1 MSTLQTV
8 LTDPAAAGLYR
19 ISGRVPLA
27 TLRRRI
33 ERDGIRFSL
42 LDGDTITDKPTLLR
56 ACAEALAF
64 PPYFGHNWDA
74 LADCLTD
81 LAWLPAP
88 GWTIVYEYPVPLIR
102 HAPADWAIAQ
112 EVFLDAAAYW
122 RIAGRPF
129 AVLLRRTAGLTP
141 AIPRLDL

>member
-1 MSTLQTV
+1 MTTLQTV
-8 LTDPAAAGLYR
+8 LTNPAAAGLYR
-19 ISGRVPLA
+19 ISGRTTVPV
-27 TLRRRI
+27 LRRRI
-33 ERDGIRFSL
+33 EQTGVRSFL

-56 ACAEALAF
+56 ACANGLAF

-81 LAWLPAP
+81 LSWLDVP
-88 GWTIVYEYPVPLIR
+88 GYAILYDNPTPLIR

-122 RIAGRPF
+122 RGAGKPF
-129 AVLLRRTAGLTP
+129 AVLLRRTAGFAP
-141 AIPRLDL
+141 AIPRLDR